1 MALGLFF
8 RRVHN
13 YFFQH
18 DAMSES
24 SEYEEVSSVSSAAD
38 DNNGDESVAPVVAPD
53 HASNNVPP
61 VVNADGAAEDGD
73 VLHEVAPPAPGR
85 AVAARGRG
93 GPGREGRGPGRGRG
107 RDGRRGRGVGSGRFR
122 QGEGGRQAGRSNY
135 SNNEL
140 IHMLEFVRD
149 ILPISGAEWDLVAS
163 RHAAFHPELGRTGD
177 QLKKK
182 FNKLCRTMIP
192 TGNPNIPFSVR
203 EAKEIRQL
211 IVEKTEGATGS
222 EEELFSPNDVVE
234 EVDGLAEEEE
244 LADENE
250 VGLGGRSV
258 AEASTEVIFDSVYL
272 FVD

>member
-1 MALGLFF
+1 MALGPFF

-18 DAMSES
+18 DAMSKS
-24 SEYEEVSSVSSAAD
+24 SEYEEVSLVSSAAD

-53 HASNNVPP
+53 RASNNVPP

-85 AVAARGRG
+85 AVPARGRG

-135 SNNEL
+135 SNNKL
-140 IHMLEFVRD
+140 MHMLEFARD
-149 ILPISGAEWDLVAS
+149 ILPISGAEWDLVALH
-163 RHAAFHPELGRTGD
+163 HAAFHPELGRTGD

-192 TGNPNIPFSVR
+192 TGNPNILPQFVR
-203 EAKEIRQL
+203 QR
-211 IVEKTEGATGS
+211 
-222 EEELFSPNDVVE
+222 
-234 EVDGLAEEEE
+234 
-244 LADENE
+244 
-250 VGLGGRSV
+250 R
-258 AEASTEVIFDSVYL
+258 
-272 FVD
+272 FVN